1 MSYVG
6 YQELWGQAT
15 GYYTPE
21 PGYRATAEITVC
33 GIAWKDPSKEIEDL
47 INNFFRN
54 YQSYY
59 YSLGEYGADINVEQ
73 LFSWI
78 EKAKPYVTFNKI
90 TWGNLGYFEASYTLY
105 EVESPY
111 FEMLG
116 VALLAVLVILGFII
130 IWVKI
135 KDLASGLEKTNQAV
149 FKNIETV
156 EEVVNVLKANNM
168 ISQDQYNKLME
179 QINSAKQDV
188 NASQQFVNQVNQQG
202 LFPTQEIM
210 NLLKIA
216 IVAGIAIMFLGAVAK
231 K

>member
-1 MSYVG
+1 M
-6 YQELWGQAT
+6 A
-15 GYYTPE
+15 YYMPE

-33 GIAWKDPSKEIEDL
+33 GIAWVDPSQKIEDL
-47 INNFFRN
+47 INDFFRN

-73 LFSWI
+73 LFDWI
-78 EKAKPYVTFNKI
+78 EEAKPYVTFNKI
-90 TWGNLGYFEASYTLY
+90 TWGNMGYFEASYILY

-111 FEMLG
+111 SAWLG
-116 VALLAVLVILGFII
+116 VALLAVLVVLGFTI
-130 IWVKI
+130 IWIKI

-168 ISQDQYNKLME
+168 ISQDQYNKLTQ
-179 QINSAKQDV
+179 QISSAKQDV
-188 NASQQFVNQVNQQG
+188 NASQQFVNQVNQSG
-202 LFPTQEIM
+202 LLPTQQIM
-210 NLLKIA
+210 DLLKIA
-216 IVAGIAIMFLGAVAK
+216 IVAGIAIMFLGVVMK